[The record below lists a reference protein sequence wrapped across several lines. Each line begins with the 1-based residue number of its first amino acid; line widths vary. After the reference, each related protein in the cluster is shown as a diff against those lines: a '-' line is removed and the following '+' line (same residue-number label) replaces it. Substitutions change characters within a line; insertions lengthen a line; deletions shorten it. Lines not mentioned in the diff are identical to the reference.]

1 MRGSSTLERNL
12 GSEARIVVNLT
23 RGNVVAERGLIVDRP
38 RGRMRGLLGRESLP
52 EGEGLLL
59 QPAPSIHTAFMQFRI
74 DVVFLDRN
82 LQVVKVVAEMR
93 PWRTASCRRS
103 RTTLELAAGEIA
115 SRGLE
120 RGDQLVL
127 IDPDASLGFA
137 ELLPAAKGDLP
148 VDDSA
153 EAPVSAAPATRVL
166 LVGADRRF
174 RAVAAAL
181 LTRRGHVVSVSDGAA
196 NVADLARREAS
207 DVVVLDGGPSLAF
220 ARRQAAQLKAADP
233 PTGVV
238 IVGEDQPEG
247 ATSGVVEKWGPF
259 ERLADA
265 IERANAAQSN
275 KLVNDE
281 STLLLR
287 ESL

>member
-1 MRGSSTLERNL
+1 L

-23 RGNVVAERGLIVDRP
+23 RGNVVAERGLIADRP
-38 RGRMRGLLGRESLP
+38 RERMRGLLGRDSLP
-52 EGEGLLL
+52 AGEALLL
-59 QPAPSIHTAFMQFRI
+59 QPAPSIHTARMRFAI

-82 LQVVKVVAEMR
+82 LQVLKVVERMR
-93 PWRTASCRRS
+93 PWRTTSCRRS

-115 SRGLE
+115 TRGLAT
-120 RGDQLVL
+120 GDQLVL

-137 ELLPAAKGDLP
+137 ELLPAAKGDLS

-181 LTRRGHVVSVSDGAA
+181 LTRRGYVVSVSDGAA

-233 PTGVV
+233 PIGGV
-238 IVGEDQPEG
+238 IVGEHQPEG
-247 ATSGVVEKWGPF
+247 ATSGAVEKWGPF
-259 ERLADA
+259 ERLAGA
-265 IERANAAQSN
+265 IEQARATAPNEDPA
-275 KLVNDE
+275 LVAK
-281 STLLLR
+281 